1 MKLPMKIS
9 SLLLILLSVNLVA
22 CLGEETSAP
31 LEISNSPNSDLVYC
45 TDNPINTEA
54 LPTNYQIVY
63 DDCIAWNGNTG
74 TAVVRYLSNSATT
87 TGLGVR
93 VHFDSTSIQLTDVYA
108 VLTTDVITNPE
119 NDDVSIDSLIDSDN
133 DDDHDDNIVTDSF
146 VLFAWGT
153 SNVPANWPGMKNADL
168 VTLTFEKVDN
178 GNENYFL
185 NYTASS
191 SAAGYL
197 FNP

>member
-1 MKLPMKIS
+1 MKLSMKIS
-9 SLLLILLSVNLVA
+9 SLLLILLSINLVA
-22 CLGEETSAP
+22 CLGEEASAP
-31 LEISNSPNSDLVYC
+31 LEIPNSPNSDLIYC

-54 LPTNYQIVY
+54 LQSNYQIVY
-63 DDCIAWNGNTG
+63 DDCIVWNGNTG
-74 TAVVRYLSNSATT
+74 TAVVRYLSDSPTT

-93 VHFDSTSIQLTDVYA
+93 VHFDSTSMQLTDVYA
-108 VLTTDVITNPE
+108 VLTSDLIIENPE

-133 DDDHDDNIVTDSF
+133 DDDHDGNIVTDSF
-146 VLFAWGT
+146 VLFAWASLAG
-153 SNVPANWPGMKNADL
+153 NWPGMENADL

-185 NYTASS
+185 NYTSS
-191 SAAGYL
+191 DNAEGYQ

>member
-1 MKLPMKIS
+1 
-9 SLLLILLSVNLVA
+9 LVA

-74 TAVVRYLSNSATT
+74 TAVVRYLSDSSETV
-87 TGLGVR
+87 GLGVR
-93 VHFDSTSIQLTDVYA
+93 VHFDSASMQLTDVYA
-108 VLTTDVITNPE
+108 LLTTDVIANPE
-119 NDDVSIDSLIDSDN
+119 NDDVSIDSLIIPDSDDVN
-133 DDDHDDNIVTDSF
+133 DGDAITDSHVNF
-146 VLFAWGT
+146 GWA
-153 SNVPANWPGMKNADL
+153 SVPGDWPGMKNADL

-185 NYTASS
+185 NYTSS
-191 SAAGYL
+191 SPAPGYQ

>member
-9 SLLLILLSVNLVA
+9 SLLLILLSINLAA

-74 TAVVRYLSNSATT
+74 TAVVRYLSDSSETV
-87 TGLGVR
+87 GLGVR
-93 VHFDSTSIQLTDVYA
+93 VHFDSASMQLTDVYA
-108 VLTTDVITNPE
+108 LLTTNVIANPE
-119 NDDVSIDSLIDSDN
+119 NDDVSIDSLIKPDSDDVN
-133 DDDHDDNIVTDSF
+133 DGDAITDSHVNF
-146 VLFAWGT
+146 GWA
-153 SNVPANWPGMKNADL
+153 SVPGDWPGMKNADL

-191 SAAGYL
+191 SAADYL